1 MHGSPGAHSPK
12 WENGMQSRKSPPQV
26 QSSRLLELQGQ
37 QTAAGTALLIV
48 CIRKF
53 FTPQFPCLQ
62 KWEC

>member
-37 QTAAGTALLIV
+37 QTAAGTALLFGKNI
-48 CIRKF
+48 
-53 FTPQFPCLQ
+53 
-62 KWEC
+62 